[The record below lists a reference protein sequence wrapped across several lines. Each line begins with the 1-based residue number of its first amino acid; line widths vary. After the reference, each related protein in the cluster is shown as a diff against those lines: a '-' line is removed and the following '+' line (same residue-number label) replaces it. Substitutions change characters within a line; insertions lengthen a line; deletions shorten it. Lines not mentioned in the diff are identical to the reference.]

1 MVKHRLWAFLI
12 ALSLALGVG
21 SGLTACGLGDDDA
34 TAAPAAF
41 TSPVDGKQYCAWMN
55 NPHECDQ
62 SGLPAA
68 PFAMPQSQPVRE
80 PGMSN
85 MDYALLG
92 GLFGYYMGHHSYYN
106 RPWYY
111 DNYIGPAWTRYPSGN
126 YYAYPG
132 HPVTRITTVNNY
144 TTIVHNVDT
153 KYATQE
159 KSFSSNPKYST
170 YKTANGKTYT
180 GTTVPSKA
188 FSGTN
193 VPVNKKP
200 LGGATYGNSNS
211 QTVKNPSSP
220 VKPSTSTNTGSSKS
234 GYGKSYSGSSGSWF
248 GGSSSKSYGGY
259 SGSFSKS
266 GRR

>member
-1 MVKHRLWAFLI
+1 MKPIQQRLLA
-12 ALSLALGVG
+12 ALLGVAVLLGLG
-21 SGLTACGLGDDDA
+21 SSMAACGSDDDA
-34 TAAPAAF
+34 TATPTAF

-62 SGLPAA
+62 SGYPAA
-68 PFAMPQSQPVRE
+68 PFAMPQSQPVQQ

-85 MDYALLG
+85 IDYVLLG

-111 DNYIGPAWTRYPSGN
+111 NNYIGPAWTRYPTGN

-132 HPVTRITTVNNY
+132 RSVTRITTVNNY
-144 TTIVHNVDT
+144 TTIVHSVDT
-153 KYATQE
+153 KYAAQE
-159 KSFSSNPKYST
+159 KSYSSNPKYST

-180 GTTVPSKA
+180 GTSVPKKS

-193 VPVNKKP
+193 VPVNKGP
-200 LGGATYGNSNS
+200 LGNTPMGSSN
-211 QTVKNPSSP
+211 KNTSP
-220 VKPSTSTNTGSSKS
+220 IKPNTSTNIGNSKS
-234 GYGKSYSGSSGSWF
+234 GYSKSYSGSNSSKSSGWGSF
-248 GGSSSKSYGGY
+248 GSSSR
-259 SGSFSKS
+259 SGSFSKG

>member
-1 MVKHRLWAFLI
+1 MRPLQRIIASLI
-12 ALSLALGVG
+12 GVAMLLGLGGTLA
-21 SGLTACGLGDDDA
+21 ACGSDDDA

-62 SGLPAA
+62 SGYPAA
-68 PFAMPQSQPVRE
+68 PFAMPQSQPVQQ

-111 DNYIGPAWTRYPSGN
+111 NNYIGPAWTRYPTGN

-132 HPVTRITTVNNY
+132 HSVTRITTVNNY
-144 TTIVHNVDT
+144 TTIVHNVDI
-153 KYATQE
+153 KYASQE
-159 KSFSSNPKYST
+159 KSFSANPKYST

-180 GTTVPSKA
+180 GTSVPKKA

-193 VPVNKKP
+193 APVNKTP
-200 LGGATYGNSNS
+200 LGNANYSNS
-211 QTVKNPSSP
+211 QVKNPTNNT
-220 VKPSTSTNTGSSKS
+220 VKPNTSTNTGSSKS
-234 GYGKSYSGSSGSWF
+234 GYGKSF
-248 GGSSSKSYGGY
+248 GSSSKSGWG
-259 SGSFSKS
+259 SFGSSSSRSSFSKG
-266 GRR
+266 GRK